1 MYPLTESMY
10 LMDEQLPFRDL
21 SIATKPLLVVIESNR
36 LFSHFS
42 EAKLVATLPEKEKSK
57 LTRLDNNSIRRRFVA
72 ARSVLRALLRAL
84 AGNYVPEK
92 LFEAS
97 GAPLDVR
104 CGDGCCLRFSLSHA
118 KDTTI
123 IAIAKEKRVGVD
135 IEKIRPVKDM
145 QRLVAYACSEDEHSW
160 FTRLPAHLVP
170 EAFFRLWTRKEAVVK
185 YYHGTIAGDMNRFTV
200 PLETDAGVFSIAPKL
215 YGDTDELRLIDFE
228 LSENIFGSLC
238 WNGAGTAID
247 IQEIDCRWLER
258 RLDPE

>member
-1 MYPLTESMY
+1 
-10 LMDEQLPFRDL
+10 MDEQLPFRDL

-36 LFSHFS
+36 LLSHFS
-42 EAKLVATLPEKEKSK
+42 EAKLAATLSEDEKSK
-57 LTRLDNNSIRRRFVA
+57 LAFLDNESMHRRFIA
-72 ARSVLRALLRAL
+72 ARSVLRALLGAL
-84 AGNYVPEK
+84 VKDYVPEK

-97 GAPLDVR
+97 GAPSDVH
-104 CGDGCCLRFSLSHA
+104 CGDGCSLRFSLSHA
-118 KDTTI
+118 KDKTL

-135 IEKIRPVKDM
+135 IEMIRPVKDM

-185 YYHGTIAGDMNRFTV
+185 YYHGTIACDMNRFTV
-200 PLETDAGVFSIAPKL
+200 PLQTDAGVFSIAPKL
-215 YGDTDELRLIDFE
+215 YGDTGELRLIDFE
-228 LSENIFGSLC
+228 LSENILGSLC
-238 WNGAGTAID
+238 WNGADTSLD